1 MNRSKYLGAVTSAAN
16 WTRAPEAESACTRH
30 STADEPRSKAAW
42 PGRHVWARR
51 VLRRSRMS
59 GTIDWNRYPVAV
71 SVAEI
76 LSYGSYRVRNVG
88 RARSLP
94 PSLYLCT
101 CGARNVGRHGT
112 SSG

>member
-1 MNRSKYLGAVTSAAN
+1 MNRSKHLGAVTSGGK

-59 GTIDWNRYPVAV
+59 GTIDWTRYPLAV

-76 LSYGSYRVRNVG
+76 SSYVSYRVRNV
-88 RARSLP
+88 RSARSF
-94 PSLYLCT
+94 PSVSTHAICDGGL
-101 CGARNVGRHGT
+101 GGV
-112 SSG
+112 